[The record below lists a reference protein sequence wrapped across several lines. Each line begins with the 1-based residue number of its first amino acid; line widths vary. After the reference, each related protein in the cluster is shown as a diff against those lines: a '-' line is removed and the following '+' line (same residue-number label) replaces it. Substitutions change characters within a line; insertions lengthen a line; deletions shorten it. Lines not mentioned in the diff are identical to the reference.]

1 MGVKLGL
8 GVAAPGGGGILAA
21 GAGRCRFLGGVCAP
35 VVGAAVVADPALCVA
50 VLHQCFLFFRF
61 CRHRVLCSLRLLLR
75 RGRSCLCSLCGRS
88 FGLFFRRF
96 GQVFRFRAGLFA
108 AHGQHRAH
116 RGGHAVPRVAGYH
129 RDLAAVQLFNA
140 CQILL
145 LLRGAEADGGAVRTG
160 AGGAP
165 DAVHIGLRH
174 LGQIVVEHMGKLADI
189 NAAGSDI
196 GGHQHPGLAG
206 LEILQRGDAGSLALV
221 AVDGGGGD
229 ALLCQVLCDLIR
241 AVLGAAE
248 HQRIDHRRLQIFD
261 EPRQQELLVALFHIV
276 QALLDA
282 VHGAGHRVHLD
293 KGGVVQD
300 AGSQL
305 LDLGGHGGT
314 EHQVLALGGQLCN
327 DLFHVMD
334 KAHVQHPVGLVQHKN
349 FQCGQVDKA
358 LPDQIVQPSRAG
370 DEDVHALFQRFHLR
384 SLPHA
389 AKDDGAAQFQVLA
402 VGFKA
407 FADLQG
413 QLPGGGQDQR
423 TDSALAAGR
432 IGGEPVQHGQRKSR
446 RLAGAGL
453 GAAHQIPACQHR
465 RDGRCLNGRG
475 GLVAR
480 FLHSA
485 QQRGGQIQFFKC
497 HGSPIIL

>member
-8 GVAAPGGGGILAA
+8 GVAAPDGGGILAA

-35 VVGAAVVADPALCVA
+35 VVGAAVVAGPALCVA

-75 RGRSCLCSLCGRS
+75 RGRSCLCSFCGRS

-96 GQVFRFRAGLFA
+96 GRFFCFGAGLFA

-140 CQILL
+140 CQVLL

-174 LGQIVVEHMGKLADI
+174 LGQVVVEHMGKLADI
-189 NAAGSDI
+189 NAACGDI

-229 ALLCQVLCDLIR
+229 ALLCQILCDLIR

-248 HQRIDHRRLQIFD
+248 HQCIDHRRL
-261 EPRQQELLVALFHIV
+261 
-276 QALLDA
+276 
-282 VHGAGHRVHLD
+282 
-293 KGGVVQD
+293 
-300 AGSQL
+300 
-305 LDLGGHGGT
+305 
-314 EHQVLALGGQLCN
+314 
-327 DLFHVMD
+327 
-334 KAHVQHPVGLVQHKN
+334 
-349 FQCGQVDKA
+349 
-358 LPDQIVQPSRAG
+358 
-370 DEDVHALFQRFHLR
+370 
-384 SLPHA
+384 
-389 AKDDGAAQFQVLA
+389 
-402 VGFKA
+402 
-407 FADLQG
+407 
-413 QLPGGGQDQR
+413 
-423 TDSALAAGR
+423 
-432 IGGEPVQHGQRKSR
+432 
-446 RLAGAGL
+446 
-453 GAAHQIPACQHR
+453 
-465 RDGRCLNGRG
+465 
-475 GLVAR
+475 
-480 FLHSA
+480 
-485 QQRGGQIQFFKC
+485 
-497 HGSPIIL
+497 